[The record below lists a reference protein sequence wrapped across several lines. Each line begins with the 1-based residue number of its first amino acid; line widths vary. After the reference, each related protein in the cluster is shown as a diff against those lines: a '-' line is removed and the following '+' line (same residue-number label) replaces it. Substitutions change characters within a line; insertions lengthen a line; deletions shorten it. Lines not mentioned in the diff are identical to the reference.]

1 MKNSQVKVVKLKN
14 CCIAIFFLTLC
25 YRTPAALTGGLTQE
39 VIQVGDKDTVKTANS
54 EPVQAEVLMPWE
66 KRLADESPKA
76 FKAFC
81 LFRNMGYKR
90 SIKAC
95 LELNG
100 IDPKKYGSWARYAR
114 MFDWKNR
121 AAAYDEFIAKET
133 EREILAERVERRK
146 RQMEMLNG
154 FDELVQ
160 KRIKTLKPEDLNADG
175 AMDLLERSAKLDSFI
190 TGADKE
196 NAKPVQGELAITFA
210 DSFKDL

>member
-1 MKNSQVKVVKLKN
+1 M
-14 CCIAIFFLTLC
+14 
-25 YRTPAALTGGLTQE
+25 
-39 VIQVGDKDTVKTANS
+39 GDKDTVKTADSELNKGS
-54 EPVQAEVLMPWE
+54 EPVKSWE
-66 KRLADESPKA
+66 KKLDDESSKA

-81 LFRNMGYKR
+81 LFRSMGYKR

-95 LELNG
+95 MEMHG
-100 IDPKKYGSWARYAR
+100 IEPKKYGSWARYAR
-114 MFDWKNR
+114 LFRWNER
-121 AAAYDEFIAKET
+121 AAEYDAYIAKET

-196 NAKPVQGELAITFA
+196 AAKQPVQGELAISFV

>member
-1 MKNSQVKVVKLKN
+1 M
-14 CCIAIFFLTLC
+14 
-25 YRTPAALTGGLTQE
+25 GE
-39 VIQVGDKDTVKTANS
+39 KDTVKTANS
-54 EPVQAEVLMPWE
+54 ELNSAEVLNSWE

-81 LFRNMGYKR
+81 LFRAMGYKR

-114 MFDWKNR
+114 LYDWKNR
-121 AAAYDEFIAKET
+121 AAAYDEYIAKET

-154 FDELVQ
+154 FDELVAQ
-160 KRIKTLKPEDLNADG
+160 RIKTLKPDDLNADG

-196 NAKPVQGELAITFA
+196 NKPVQGELAITFA
-210 DSFKDL
+210 DSFNGL

>member
-1 MKNSQVKVVKLKN
+1 M
-14 CCIAIFFLTLC
+14 
-25 YRTPAALTGGLTQE
+25 GE
-39 VIQVGDKDTVKTANS
+39 KDTVSTSANMNS
-54 EPVQAEVLMPWE
+54 ELNSNGGEALMSWE
-66 KRLADESPKA
+66 KKLESEPPKA

-81 LFRNMGYKR
+81 LFRAMGYKR

-95 LELNG
+95 MEMHG
-100 IDPKKYGSWARYAR
+100 IEPKKYGSWARYAR
-114 MFDWKNR
+114 LYRWNER
-121 AAAYDEFIAKET
+121 AAEYDAYIAKET

-196 NAKPVQGELAITFA
+196 AAKQPVQGELAISFV
-210 DSFKDL
+210 DNFKDL

>member
-1 MKNSQVKVVKLKN
+1 MGEQ
-14 CCIAIFFLTLC
+14 
-25 YRTPAALTGGLTQE
+25 G
-39 VIQVGDKDTVKTANS
+39 TVKPISS
-54 EPVQAEVLMPWE
+54 ELDKTDVLKVWE
-66 KRLADESPKA
+66 TRLPDESAKA

-81 LFRNMGYKR
+81 LFRSMGYKR

-100 IDPKKYGSWARYAR
+100 IDSKKYGSWARYAR
-114 MFDWKNR
+114 LFRWNER
-121 AAAYDEFIAKET
+121 AAAYDEYVARET
-133 EREILAERVERRK
+133 ERELIAERVERKK

-154 FDELVQ
+154 FDELVE
-160 KRIKTLKPEDLNADG
+160 KRLKTLDPEKLDADG

-196 NAKPVQGELAITFA
+196 NLKQPVQGELAISFV

>member
-1 MKNSQVKVVKLKN
+1 MGGQVAD
-14 CCIAIFFLTLC
+14 I
-25 YRTPAALTGGLTQE
+25 PTGNLGE
-39 VIQVGDKDTVKTANS
+39 
-54 EPVQAEVLMPWE
+54 QAEPKCWE
-66 KRLADESPKA
+66 TRLEAESPKA

-81 LFRNMGYKR
+81 MFRNMGYKR

-95 LELNG
+95 LELHE
-100 IDPKKYGSWARYAR
+100 IDPKKYGSWSRYAR
-114 MFDWKNR
+114 LFHWNER
-121 AAAYDEFIAKET
+121 AALYDEYVSKET
-133 EREILAERVERRK
+133 ERELIAERVERKK

-160 KRIKTLKPEDLNADG
+160 KRIQTLKPEDLNADG

-196 NAKPVQGELAITFA
+196 AAKQPVQGELAISFV

>member
-1 MKNSQVKVVKLKN
+1 M
-14 CCIAIFFLTLC
+14 
-25 YRTPAALTGGLTQE
+25 
-39 VIQVGDKDTVKTANS
+39 GDKDTVKTANS
-54 EPVQAEVLMPWE
+54 ELTLAEQPLNSWE
-66 KRLADESPKA
+66 KRLDDEPPKA

-81 LFRNMGYKR
+81 LFRSMGYKR

-95 LELNG
+95 MEMHG

-114 MFDWKNR
+114 LYRWNER
-121 AAAYDEFIAKET
+121 ALEYDTYIAKET

-146 RQMEMLNG
+146 KQMEMLNG
-154 FDELVQ
+154 FDELVG
-160 KRIKTLKPEDLNADG
+160 KRLKTLKPEDLNADG

-196 NAKPVQGELAITFA
+196 NAKPVQGELAISFV

>member
-1 MKNSQVKVVKLKN
+1 M
-14 CCIAIFFLTLC
+14 
-25 YRTPAALTGGLTQE
+25 GE
-39 VIQVGDKDTVKTANS
+39 KDTVKTANS
-54 EPVQAEVLMPWE
+54 ELAKTEVLNVWE
-66 KRLADESPKA
+66 KRLDGESPKA

-81 LFRNMGYKR
+81 LFRSMGYKR

-95 LELNG
+95 MELNG
-100 IDPKKYGSWARYAR
+100 VEPNKYGTWSRYAR
-114 MFDWKNR
+114 LFDWKNR
-121 AAAYDEFIAKET
+121 AAAYDEYIAKET

-154 FDELVQ
+154 FDELVAQ
-160 KRIKTLKPEDLNADG
+160 RIKTLKPDDLNADG

-210 DSFKDL
+210 DSFQGL

>member
-1 MKNSQVKVVKLKN
+1 MTSANV
-14 CCIAIFFLTLC
+14 
-25 YRTPAALTGGLTQE
+25 
-39 VIQVGDKDTVKTANS
+39 NS
-54 EPVQAEVLMPWE
+54 EPDTEPKMSWE
-66 KRLADESPKA
+66 ERLPDESPKA

-81 LFRNMGYKR
+81 LFRAMGYKR

-95 LELNG
+95 MEMHG
-100 IDPKKYGSWARYAR
+100 VEPKKYGSWARYAR
-114 MFDWKNR
+114 LFRWNER
-121 AAAYDEFIAKET
+121 AAEYDAYIARET

-154 FDELVQ
+154 FDELVG
-160 KRIKTLKPEDLNADG
+160 KRLKTLDPEKLDADG

-196 NAKPVQGELAITFA
+196 AAKPVQGELAITFT

>member
-1 MKNSQVKVVKLKN
+1 M
-14 CCIAIFFLTLC
+14 
-25 YRTPAALTGGLTQE
+25 
-39 VIQVGDKDTVKTANS
+39 GDKDTVSTSANLNS
-54 EPVQAEVLMPWE
+54 ELNSKVAEPEKSWE
-66 KRLADESPKA
+66 KKLIGESPKA

-81 LFRNMGYKR
+81 LFRAMGYKR

-95 LELNG
+95 MEMHG
-100 IDPKKYGSWARYAR
+100 IEPKKYGSWARYAR
-114 MFDWKNR
+114 LYHWNER
-121 AAAYDEFIAKET
+121 AAEYDAYIAKET
-133 EREILAERVERRK
+133 ERELLAERVERKR

-196 NAKPVQGELAITFA
+196 NSKPVQGELAITFA